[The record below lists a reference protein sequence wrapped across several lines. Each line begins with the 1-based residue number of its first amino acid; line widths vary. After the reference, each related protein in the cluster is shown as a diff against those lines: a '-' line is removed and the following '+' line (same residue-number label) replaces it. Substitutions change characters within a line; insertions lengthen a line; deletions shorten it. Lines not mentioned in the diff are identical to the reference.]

1 MIIVT
6 MTSWVK
12 RIANVKPVVESV
24 MKNTIQPDRL
34 YLNLSVEEFQNKELD
49 IPKDLVDYFNN
60 NDRLIINWVDGKNTK
75 SMKKVFPILEYL
87 DDDDIII
94 NLDDDALIPNTFIE
108 SRYND
113 FKTKNAPI
121 TSCNNPKYHYI
132 DKELKIWSC
141 GSGSL
146 FQKRMLKGY
155 DKIIDD
161 TLIYTYNDDWCY
173 STLLWLNGYKFI
185 PCSSYFMQNGAID
198 VNGTKLKKYNAI
210 EPMGK
215 KHVYIDGASMHNIL
229 EKRIIDLFGVGFKD
243 SFDILN
249 NKNIVDNI
257 DVLKESKF
265 TNEEDISNIVK
276 HDCVM
281 VYGKVGV
288 DSKEMTCGEHLE
300 IEYVIKSLMKYC
312 SSWVGRIFIVGSEP
326 PKEIKDFVIH
336 IPCDNPYT
344 HCKDSNIIHKVR
356 YACENI
362 KDLTDDFLMISD
374 DQIVTKESSWG
385 DMKPR
390 IVRKFNDWSV
400 DKWEKNRK
408 IDFWHECLY
417 NTLNLFEKD
426 KSCFWEPHIWSPINK
441 HKFLEMCDKYDY
453 QHKTDCII
461 LSLYYNFIE
470 QEVVRKFD
478 HIHLQNSNAK
488 RRVDSISLKD
498 IPRHLSW
505 ADNAFSEKKFRDILD
520 NIVGFDKTNN
530 CLELNSFGNS
540 IIQKIREGIKDGT
553 IIKKYKPDGTYIWK
567 RIRK

>member
-1 MIIVT
+1 MIVVCI
-6 MTSWVK
+6 TSWVK
-12 RIANVKPVVESV
+12 RIDKVKSVVDSI
-24 MKNTIQPDRL
+24 MKNTVQPDRL
-34 YLNLSVEEFQNKELD
+34 YLSLSTEEFPNREFDL
-49 IPKDLVDYFNN
+49 PKDLVDFFNA
-60 NDRLIINWVDGKNTK
+60 NDKLIFNWVEGENTK
-75 SMKKVFPILEYL
+75 TMKKIFPVLKYLE
-87 DDDDIII
+87 DDDIII
-94 NLDDDALIPNTFIE
+94 NSDDDILFPKDLIECRLKDF
-108 SRYND
+108 ND
-113 FKTKNAPI
+113 FGRRYSV
-121 TSCNNPKYHYI
+121 TSNKSSMGIFKGMNVVI
-132 DKELKIWSC
+132 AT
-141 GSGSL
+141 SL
-146 FQKRMLKGY
+146 YTKRMLKNWEKY
-155 DKIIDD
+155 VNDEIIK
-161 TLIYTYNDDWCY
+161 TYNDDRTY
-173 STLLWLNGYKFI
+173 AYMLWLNGFLNKSCTKY
-185 PCSSYFMQNGAID
+185 D
-198 VNGTKLKKYNAI
+198 VKELIKNYSLSLNETSISASKQVIFARNYDAVANNRIKK
-210 EPMGK
+210 MT
-215 KHVYIDGASMHNIL
+215 D
-229 EKRIIDLFGVGFKD
+229 
-243 SFDILN
+243 
-249 NKNIVDNI
+249 KNISDMFGFF
-257 DVLKESKF
+257 SK
-265 TNEEDISNIVK
+265 NDK

-288 DSKEMTCGEHLE
+288 DSKEMDCGEHLE

-312 SSWVGRIFIVGSEP
+312 LSWVGRIFIVGSEP

-374 DQIVTKESSWG
+374 DQIVTKESSWD

-505 ADNAFSEKKFRDILD
+505 ADNAFSLKEFRDILD

-530 CLELNSFGNS
+530 CSESNSFGNS

>member
-34 YLNLSVEEFQNKELD
+34 YLSLSIEEFPNKELGL
-49 IPKDLVDYFNN
+49 PKDLVDYFNN

-243 SFDILN
+243 SFGILK
-249 NKNIVDNI
+249 NKNMMW
-257 DVLKESKF
+257 LK
-265 TNEEDISNIVK
+265 N
-276 HDCVM
+276 
-281 VYGKVGV
+281 
-288 DSKEMTCGEHLE
+288 
-300 IEYVIKSLMKYC
+300 
-312 SSWVGRIFIVGSEP
+312 
-326 PKEIKDFVIH
+326 
-336 IPCDNPYT
+336 
-344 HCKDSNIIHKVR
+344 
-356 YACENI
+356 
-362 KDLTDDFLMISD
+362 
-374 DQIVTKESSWG
+374 
-385 DMKPR
+385 
-390 IVRKFNDWSV
+390 
-400 DKWEKNRK
+400 
-408 IDFWHECLY
+408 
-417 NTLNLFEKD
+417 
-426 KSCFWEPHIWSPINK
+426 
-441 HKFLEMCDKYDY
+441 
-453 QHKTDCII
+453 
-461 LSLYYNFIE
+461 
-470 QEVVRKFD
+470 
-478 HIHLQNSNAK
+478 
-488 RRVDSISLKD
+488 
-498 IPRHLSW
+498 
-505 ADNAFSEKKFRDILD
+505 
-520 NIVGFDKTNN
+520 
-530 CLELNSFGNS
+530 
-540 IIQKIREGIKDGT
+540 
-553 IIKKYKPDGTYIWK
+553 
-567 RIRK
+567 